1 DGLSDVDRFDEND
14 EITKEMKSNSDSD
27 SDSDDNNRVD
37 RDEHDN
43 EQIESIVISTNIQPI
58 LSEQIK
64 TGNAYEK
71 DNQKIRKE
79 DETRAIK
86 SNVMSFSNAS
96 FNLSETITEDKI
108 RNLLLEKQQMT
119 LTELIQN
126 FLPTTEDLQTKEKEI
141 KDDIAQK
148 IAIILKHLNIEE
160 KIING
165 EQVIKLKTT

>member
-1 DGLSDVDRFDEND
+1 
-14 EITKEMKSNSDSD
+14 
-27 SDSDDNNRVD
+27 
-37 RDEHDN
+37 
-43 EQIESIVISTNIQPI
+43 
-58 LSEQIK
+58 
-64 TGNAYEK
+64 
-71 DNQKIRKE
+71 
-79 DETRAIK
+79 
-86 SNVMSFSNAS
+86 MSFSNAS

-160 KIING
+160 KIIIG